1 MIGSQSWQSN
11 LLWTRLSRSAPPRAR
26 RCSIA
31 SINGKKPADLP
42 VRARPG
48 TELFINLK
56 TAAKVLDLTEPNAL
70 WVSANEVI
78 E

>member
-1 MIGSQSWQSN
+1 VDPTFSIA
-11 LLWTRLSRSAPPRAR
+11 LPRAR

-56 TAAKVLDLTEPNAL
+56 TAKALDLTVPNAL
-70 WVSANEVI
+70 SVSAN
-78 E
+78 

>member
-42 VRARPG
+42 VRAQPG

-56 TAAKVLDLTEPNAL
+56 TAKTLGVEIPDKLLAL
-70 WVSANEVI
+70 ADEVI

>member
-1 MIGSQSWQSN
+1 MDPTFSIA
-11 LLWTRLSRSAPPRAR
+11 LPRAR

-56 TAAKVLDLTEPNAL
+56 TAHKALDLTVPNAL
-70 WVSANEVI
+70 SVSANQVI

>member
-1 MIGSQSWQSN
+1 MDPTFSIA
-11 LLWTRLSRSAPPRAR
+11 LPRAR

-48 TELFINLK
+48 TELFIHLK
-56 TAAKVLDLTEPNAL
+56 TAKALDLAVPNAL
-70 WVSANEVI
+70 SVSAN
-78 E
+78 

>member
-1 MIGSQSWQSN
+1 MDPTFSIA
-11 LLWTRLSRSAPPRAR
+11 LPRAR

-56 TAAKVLDLTEPNAL
+56 TAKALDLTVPNAL
-70 WVSANEVI
+70 SVSAN
-78 E
+78 